1 MQPRFGV
8 GKPDLDLVV
17 EAAGTPEGGIE
28 CARSIGGGY
37 YADSAQVT
45 QPVHEGEE
53 LRDEGGL
60 EALAHHVARGGEG
73 VYLIEED
80 DRRRFGARLVEDRTQ
95 LRLALT
101 PELVEDLRP
110 GDGHEVGPAL
120 VGDGAGEKGLTRA
133 RRPVEEDPLVRPD
146 VEPAEY
152 LGVGYGQLHRL
163 ADQVYGLAH
172 PADVLV
178 AGRRHVAAA
187 GRRAARR
194 GDARSPTAHAPRE
207 AFDEALPVLL
217 RGGLFASVARLDHLP
232 ARKFSFLPVAP
243 GGVPAGVYPLG
254 EAGHD
259 LGGRVEVQNRAPDA
273 RAEVREY
280 ALGDGVLVHPE
291 GGPLVHLAE
300 SVPGVIGEMVVV
312 VDPDL
317 TARKKLLVREGRGR
331 APLPRRPPGAL
342 LAQKTPQAPE
352 ELFRRERSPVG
363 RVLGVVLAAQEPG
376 EVI

>member
-1 MQPRFGV
+1 MQPGLGV

-28 CARSIGGGY
+28 RARSISGGY
-37 YADSAQVT
+37 DADSAQVT

-53 LRDEGGL
+53 LGD
-60 EALAHHVARGGEG
+60 EG
-73 VYLIEED
+73 VYLVEED

-95 LRLALT
+95 LRLALA

-110 GDGHEVGPAL
+110 GDGHEVGSAF
-120 VGDGAGEKGLTRA
+120 VGDGASEERLARP

-146 VEPAEY
+146 VELAED

-163 ADQVYGLAH
+163 ADQVNGLAH
-172 PADVLV
+172 PAHVLV

-194 GDARSPTAHAPRE
+194 GDACAPTAHAPCE

-232 ARKFSFLPVAP
+232 AREFSFFPVTP
-243 GGVPAGVYPLG
+243 GRVSARVYPLG

-259 LGGRVEVQNRAPDA
+259 LGGRVEVQNGAPDA
-273 RAEVREY
+273 RSEVREDT
-280 ALGDGVLVHPE
+280 LGDGVLVHLE
-291 GGPLVHLAE
+291 GGPIVHLAE
-300 SVPGVIGEMVVV
+300 GVPGVIREMVIV

-317 TARKKLLVREGRGR
+317 TAREKLLVREGRGR

-352 ELFRRERSPVG
+352 ELFRRERSSVG
-363 RVLGVVLAAQEPG
+363 RVLSVTLAAQEPG